1 MVISLSLCFH
11 CLMKQPPQLRSNS
24 VKTSLTSPGLSRLF
38 PQVLSTFSI
47 TQRRLINQSTKKA
60 SQLAFI
66 DRPGESRGLPA
77 STASW
82 ASNMVVQDVA
92 YTHLTLIYLNTPK
105 KISFVIGPEATNS
118 AFECMLF
125 QPILKKIPRWR
136 PQRMFGVSEVLGL
149 LRSFDA
155 RTIST
160 VNTSRQGQHRVLRSN
175 PIGGP
180 L

>member
-1 MVISLSLCFH
+1 
-11 CLMKQPPQLRSNS
+11 MKQPPQLRSIS

-38 PQVLSTFSI
+38 PQVVSTFSI
-47 TQRRLINQSTKKA
+47 IQRRLIKQSTKKA

-66 DRPGESRGLPA
+66 DRPGESRGSPA

-82 ASNMVVQDVA
+82 ASNIVVQDVA
-92 YTHLTLIYLNTPK
+92 CTHLTLIYLCTPK
-105 KISFVIGPEATNS
+105 KTTFVIGPGTTKS

-149 LRSFDA
+149 FRSFDA
-155 RTIST
+155 WTICT

-175 PIGGP
+175 PVGGP
-180 L
+180 LFVVPALYAVIE